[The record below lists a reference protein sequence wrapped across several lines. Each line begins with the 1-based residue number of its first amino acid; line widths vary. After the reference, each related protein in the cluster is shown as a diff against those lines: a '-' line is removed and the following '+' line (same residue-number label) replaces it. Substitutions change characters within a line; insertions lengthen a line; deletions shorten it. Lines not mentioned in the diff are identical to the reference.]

1 MRSAG
6 GVVFLTAMPLAVLL
20 IGAGTADRR
29 PPEVLAGLVVAAV
42 IGLPAIV
49 AKALA
54 RTRPRG

>member
-1 MRSAG
+1 
-6 GVVFLTAMPLAVLL
+6 VFLTAMPLAVLL

-54 RTRPRG
+54 RTRPPG